1 MDTNFW
7 DDFFIIHIL
16 PLNNNF
22 HLKIDFQFF
31 FVNNI
36 FFFLITIL
44 YSLSPSMSGEDDIH
58 SCTKTWWK
66 YKIKAILFFNSY
78 DNITT

>member
-1 MDTNFW
+1 
-7 DDFFIIHIL
+7 
-16 PLNNNF
+16 
-22 HLKIDFQFF
+22 
-31 FVNNI
+31 
-36 FFFLITIL
+36 
-44 YSLSPSMSGEDDIH
+44 MSGEDDIH